1 MDVEEILVMIQL
13 FSIFQMPVQCEGNVA
28 DGNVAEKVVLWD
40 AACISAA
47 QYKLLQVFCTCD
59 WCATV
64 STRKT
69 VQE

>member
-1 MDVEEILVMIQL
+1 
-13 FSIFQMPVQCEGNVA
+13 MPVQCEGNVA